1 VVRLNPLLQKPAV
14 RRLTRVVLV
23 GHPDAE
29 VFVRSLTGVEL
40 ATVFEK
46 VREAKNTAGKLA
58 AQVEAYVCDAKG
70 ESWFKPGEGTAA
82 VEAMDGVDV
91 NHIID
96 EGDKLNILSR
106 QSIEEERKN

>member
-1 VVRLNPLLQKPAV
+1 MNPLLQKSV
-14 RRLTRVVLV
+14 RRITRVFLV
-23 GHPDAE
+23 GHPETE
-29 VFVRSLTGVEL
+29 VYVRSLSGVEL
-40 ATVFEK
+40 AALFEK

-58 AQVEAYVCDAKG
+58 PQVEAYTCDASG

-91 NHIID
+91 NRIIE

-106 QSIEEERKN
+106 QAVEEERKN